1 MLFVKGHLE
10 KYLKFKNI
18 FGAHPQTVTKNCIK
32 WFEMDF
38 KNWEMNRSFSPFSN
52 LENTKYSYNLEVDM
66 KPFLRQKAEK
76 TSIC

>member
-1 MLFVKGHLE
+1 
-10 KYLKFKNI
+10 
-18 FGAHPQTVTKNCIK
+18 
-32 WFEMDF
+32 MDF